1 MNTFKLPLILIA
13 VLLLSSCASQMTQDE
28 KEYCIWRTALAGTV
42 IGSVGGVGGAAAGG
56 GAGAAL
62 GAVMCGPVGAEPEKP
77 AMMERPLDSDGDG
90 VPDSHDKCPGTPA
103 GVEVDSEGC
112 ALDSD
117 GDGVAD
123 YLDQCP
129 DTSAGV
135 AVDSVG
141 CPLPGQTLMVLENV
155 NFDFNSAQLTSDS
168 EVVLDQAVRVL
179 KQNSAVNVDI
189 VGHTDNRGV
198 ESYNQQ
204 LSEKRAASVRDY
216 LISRGVDA
224 SSLTAIG
231 KGENSPISSNDTKDG
246 RRKNRRV
253 EFVVR

>member
-1 MNTFKLPLILIA
+1 MHILKLPIILIA

-28 KEYCIWRTALAGTV
+28 HEYCIWRTALAGTV

-62 GAVMCGPVGAEPEKP
+62 GAFICGPVGAEPVAEP
-77 AMMERPLDSDGDG
+77 MMEKPLDSDGDG
-90 VPDSHDKCPGTPA
+90 VPDSHDKCPGTPK
-103 GVEVDSEGC
+103 GVKVDSHGC

-117 GDGVAD
+117 NDGVAD
-123 YLDQCP
+123 YMDQCP
-129 DTSAGV
+129 GTSAGV
-135 AVDSVG
+135 TVDSAG
-141 CPLPGQTLMVLENV
+141 CPLPGETLLILENV
-155 NFDFNSAQLTSDS
+155 NFDFNSAQLTSES
-168 EVVLDQAVRVL
+168 EVILDQAVKVL
-179 KQNSAVNVDI
+179 KQNSGVNVDI
-189 VGHTDNRGV
+189 EGHTDSRGA

-216 LISRGVDA
+216 LISRGVDG
-224 SSLTAIG
+224 SRLMSTG
-231 KGENSPISSNDTKDG
+231 KGENSPVASNDTKEG